1 MKRVASTEKQ
11 MTFRWKCERVAVSF
25 LLPAMPD
32 IWIQEL
38 DADSTTQEC
47 DQDSTNKGESYE
59 EKLAKWESWLKWI
72 GLTCPTETENLKCPS
87 FVYILYV
94 TEQIRTQNIRPLQ
107 STKGHWRL
115 ANREKKKRLTRFQAL
130 PRNNMCCA
138 LVCTAIL
145 DQLEIFGLIMK
156 RDVSKKHIIML

>member
-11 MTFRWKCERVAVSF
+11 MTFQWKCERVAVSF

-59 EKLAKWESWLKWI
+59 EELAKWESWLKRI

-94 TEQIRTQNIRPLQ
+94 TEQIRTQDIRPLQ

-115 ANREKKKRLTRFQAL
+115 ANREKKKKKNGWRGFRHCHATTCVTPWSALQFLINWKSWVWLWKGMFQ
-130 PRNNMCCA
+130 RNA
-138 LVCTAIL
+138 
-145 DQLEIFGLIMK
+145 
-156 RDVSKKHIIML
+156 